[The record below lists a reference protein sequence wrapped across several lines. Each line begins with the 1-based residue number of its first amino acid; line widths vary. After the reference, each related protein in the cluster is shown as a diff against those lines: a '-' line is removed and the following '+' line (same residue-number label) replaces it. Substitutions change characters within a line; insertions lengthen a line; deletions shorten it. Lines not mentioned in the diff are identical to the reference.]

1 MDAFDHGHEAGEAS
15 PVVESCTLETE
26 LKNQA
31 LPFLYKFKVDEG
43 IKTRESNFMSF
54 KNVFKVRQEIEHVL
68 SGHVVDDKEAADG
81 GHDGGMVD
89 ESKET
94 LEEVEHNFFYFY
106 PVIRK
111 IKIDLFTGRKQTD
124 STEYLSKLQTKDGSQ
139 FNQMNGLLLAD
150 LIDRQQSN
158 AEFFDCC
165 AIQKLI
171 DMQFKSTYKI
181 LMNLTRLYF
190 VGFIVPFVISLFLK
204 HPEGEPEP
212 ENRLSTRMFKWK
224 IGLLSVAFV
233 TQIFF
238 FGIEY
243 AEISYTS
250 FYQWISEFWNFVDGT
265 FLFFFIVH
273 NI

>member
-1 MDAFDHGHEAGEAS
+1 
-15 PVVESCTLETE
+15 
-26 LKNQA
+26 
-31 LPFLYKFKVDEG
+31 
-43 IKTRESNFMSF
+43 
-54 KNVFKVRQEIEHVL
+54 
-68 SGHVVDDKEAADG
+68 
-81 GHDGGMVD
+81 MVD

-212 ENRLSTRMFKWK
+212 ENRVSTRMFKWK